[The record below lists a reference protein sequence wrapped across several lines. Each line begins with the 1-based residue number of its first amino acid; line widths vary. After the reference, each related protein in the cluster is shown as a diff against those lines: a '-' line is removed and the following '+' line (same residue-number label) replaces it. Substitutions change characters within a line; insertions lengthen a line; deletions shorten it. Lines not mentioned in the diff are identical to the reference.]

1 MSRETILEAQEFL
14 TVYHENSS
22 RKIVDIGTLLKKHP
36 TWRVK
41 DFLNQMFRE
50 RQKVLKELLS
60 TDKTSHKVDET
71 IARMFR
77 LNMAIKT
84 IEREVI
90 T

>member
-22 RKIVDIGTLLKKHP
+22 RKIVDIRTLLKKHP
-36 TWRVK
+36 AWRVK
-41 DFLNQMFRE
+41 EFLNQMFRE

-71 IARMFR
+71 IAGMFR

-84 IEREVI
+84 IEKEVI